1 MGEDWKEK
9 NRWMDKQS
17 LQDSPVPAG
26 EQAEKEARKKTCGD
40 SNRSSSS
47 NYSSS
52 SLYSHVG
59 SSYFPSK
66 KGKGKSSTFSNICE
80 ATSEE
85 DEDKSR
91 REESSKIFL
100 LHGKDPTRAHLQG
113 LGKAQ
118 RRCDD

>member
-1 MGEDWKEK
+1 MGEEG
-9 NRWMDKQS
+9 

-26 EQAEKEARKKTCGD
+26 EEAEKEARKKTCGD

-52 SLYSHVG
+52 SLYSYVG

-66 KGKGKSSTFSNICE
+66 KGKGKSSTFSNKCE
-80 ATSEE
+80 ATSKE
-85 DEDKSR
+85 DEDKSW
-91 REESSKIFL
+91 REKSSEIFL
-100 LHGKDPTRAHLQG
+100 LHGKDPTRAHLQV